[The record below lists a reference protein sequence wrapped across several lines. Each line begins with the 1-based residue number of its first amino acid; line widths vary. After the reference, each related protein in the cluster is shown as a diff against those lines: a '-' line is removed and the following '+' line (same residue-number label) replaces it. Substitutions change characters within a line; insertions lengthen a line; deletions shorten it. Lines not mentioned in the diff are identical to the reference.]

1 MVGLS
6 NFSTTYLPTYHYLS
20 MDLPL
25 GRLSSPPP
33 QPALDLFSSTLE
45 QFLLF
50 IRQLSSF
57 DFSFFF
63 LSFYHTFAAHFII
76 RTHATPH
83 HARICRFPWALVTY
97 HYHTA
102 PHRTAPH
109 TRIQRVREIHLRFFS
124 DELSICDFWS
134 DGCLFE
140 VWFLEFINWLF
151 LVLILFFFFSCW
163 WWWWWW
169 CFVLD
174 LLGWGIEDEDDE
186 RRMMNLMFSSFS
198 SFWIFLFVQTL
209 FPPSFKPY
217 AHIRTIVPK
226 HIGFLFSSNQG
237 GVGGGNGDFYQ
248 CFCDVHR
255 LGLVCWDMIERDKEY
270 TVIYNAVF

>member
-57 DFSFFF
+57 DFSFSFF
-63 LSFYHTFAAHFII
+63 LPHICGSFHYTHP
-76 RTHATPH
+76 RHATPRTH
-83 HARICRFPWALVTY
+83 MPIPVSPCYIPLPY
-97 HYHTA
+97 CTA
-102 PHRTAPH
+102 PHRTH

-140 VWFLEFINWLF
+140 VWFLEFIN
-151 LVLILFFFFSCW
+151 
-163 WWWWWW
+163 
-169 CFVLD
+169 
-174 LLGWGIEDEDDE
+174 
-186 RRMMNLMFSSFS
+186 
-198 SFWIFLFVQTL
+198 
-209 FPPSFKPY
+209 
-217 AHIRTIVPK
+217 
-226 HIGFLFSSNQG
+226 
-237 GVGGGNGDFYQ
+237 
-248 CFCDVHR
+248 
-255 LGLVCWDMIERDKEY
+255 
-270 TVIYNAVF
+270 